1 MPSAL
6 DQRPAPPAAGP
17 RPAPPKRRTRVLELP
32 EARWALAAL
41 VLFLIAL
48 PLDLL
53 AAPAWLWVPPYAAV
67 YITGGWEPGREGLKA
82 LRDKILDVDLLMV
95 VAALGA
101 AAIGQ
106 ILDGALLIVIFA
118 TSGALEA
125 VATART
131 ADSVRGLLDL
141 APTTATRL
149 LSDGGEE
156 SVPAHSLTVGDT
168 ILVRPGERVGADGQV
183 LEGTSDVDQATI
195 TGEPLP
201 VAKQVRDEVF
211 AGTVNGTGAL
221 RVRVERDPEDSVIAR
236 IVKMVEEASETK
248 APTQL
253 FIEKIEQRYS
263 IGMVSATLAVFA
275 IPLAFGSDL
284 QPALLRAMTFM
295 IVASPCA
302 VVLSTMPPLLS
313 AIANAGRHG
322 VLAKSAV
329 VMERLGQVDAVALD
343 KTGTLTEGTPRVTDI
358 RPAPASDLDE
368 DGLLALAAAAEHPS
382 EHPLARAVVQAARE
396 RGLTLAAATG
406 FTSAPGAGVTATI
419 GGRTVQVGSP
429 TRLTSTGGQES
440 GGVVRTLEDEGH
452 TAVLILRDGTPV
464 GVLGITDR
472 LRPDAKT
479 TVAALTALT
488 GRAPVLLTGDNERAA
503 HRLAAEVGITD
514 VRAGLL
520 PQDKVTAVQAWE
532 AEGLRVLMVG
542 DGVNDAPALAAAH
555 TGIAM
560 GKAGSDLALET
571 ADTVVVRDELATIP
585 AIVTLSLRA
594 RRLVVQ
600 NLVIAGIFITALVAW
615 DLIATLPLPL
625 GVAGH
630 EGSTVI
636 VGLNGLR
643 LLRERAWT
651 NPLGKDTA

>member
-1 MPSAL
+1 MSSVL
-6 DQRPAPPAAGP
+6 DQRPAPTVTGP
-17 RPAPPKRRTRVLELP
+17 RPVAPRRSTRVLALP

-41 VLFLIAL
+41 VLFLVAL
-48 PLDLL
+48 PLKLL
-53 AAPAWLWVPPYAAV
+53 DAPVWTWAPLFAAT

-82 LRDKILDVDLLMV
+82 LKDKTLDVDLLMV

-101 AAIGQ
+101 ATIGQ
-106 ILDGALLIVIFA
+106 VLDGALLIVIFA

-141 APTTATRL
+141 APVTATRL

-156 SVPAHSLTVGDT
+156 TVAAADLKVGDL

-183 LEGTSDVDQATI
+183 LDGVSDVDQSTI

-201 VAKQVRDEVF
+201 VAKEAGDEAF

-221 RVRVERDPEDSVIAR
+221 RLRVGRDPSDSVIAR

-263 IGMVSATLAVFA
+263 IGMVIATLAVFA
-275 IPLAFGSDL
+275 IPLAFGSAL

-343 KTGTLTEGTPRVTDI
+343 KTGTLTEGTPRVTGI
-358 RPAPASDLDE
+358 RPLPGAGLTE
-368 DGLLALAAAAEHPS
+368 DTLLALAAAAEHPS
-382 EHPLARAVVQAARE
+382 EHPLARAVVEAARE
-396 RGLTLAAATG
+396 RRLPLPEALD
-406 FTSAPGAGVTATI
+406 FSSVPGRGVSSTI
-419 GGRTVQVGSP
+419 GGHAVQVGSP
-429 TRLTSTGGQES
+429 GRLLPAATGPEAAA
-440 GGVVRTLEDEGH
+440 VAELEDAGQ
-452 TAVLILRDGTPV
+452 TAVLVLCDDTPV
-464 GVLGITDR
+464 GVIGIADR
-472 LRPDAKT
+472 LRPDAAA
-479 TVAALTALT
+479 TVAALTELT
-488 GRAPVLLTGDNERAA
+488 GRTPVLLTGDNERAA
-503 HRLAAEVGITD
+503 RRLAAEVGITD

-520 PQDKVTAVQAWE
+520 PQDKVAAVRHGE
-532 AEGLRVLMVG
+532 SERHKVLVVG

-571 ADTVVVRDELATIP
+571 ADAVVVRDELAAIP
-585 AIVTLSLRA
+585 TVVGLARAA
-594 RRLVVQ
+594 RRLVIQ
-600 NLVIAGIFITALVAW
+600 NLVVAGVFISALAAW

-643 LLRERAWT
+643 LLREAAWK
-651 NPLGKDTA
+651 NPVRGGAA